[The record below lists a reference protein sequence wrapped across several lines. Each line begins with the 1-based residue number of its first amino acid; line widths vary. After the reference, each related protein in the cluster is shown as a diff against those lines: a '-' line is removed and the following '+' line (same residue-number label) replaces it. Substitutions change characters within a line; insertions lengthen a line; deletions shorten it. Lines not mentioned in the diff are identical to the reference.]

1 MFQKFLLFP
10 LLTAFLV
17 CGASARSEV
26 LKTVDIAPESC
37 EDVLT
42 AYLKRADTVL
52 LVCVYEAQFSPRAV
66 GKGVLWDKDYQCRIV
81 QTLRGKVPM
90 GGLLVL
96 HKKAESLPD
105 TGVVRTEG
113 DNRFISALMP
123 GTLWYVFL
131 DSRKLKNLGN
141 NSCEYSLDTMWL
153 NPLSWSDQEGIAA
166 FEKLVR
172 VEEGR
177 ITEESEAARF
187 QPESGE

>member
-1 MFQKFLLFP
+1 
-10 LLTAFLV
+10 
-17 CGASARSEV
+17 
-26 LKTVDIAPESC
+26 
-37 EDVLT
+37 
-42 AYLKRADTVL
+42 
-52 LVCVYEAQFSPRAV
+52 
-66 GKGVLWDKDYQCRIV
+66 
-81 QTLRGKVPM
+81 M

-153 NPLSWSDQEGIAA
+153 NPLSWSDQEGLAA
-166 FEKLVR
+166 FKKLVR